1 MTAVESGQ
9 AWTDGPSKRAVQM
22 QGEVRR
28 LEGELIGMMRRRA
41 GLASVQGNCRDLDAE
56 IARAKQSIG
65 RIRAHLKRGVY
76 G

>member
-1 MTAVESGQ
+1 MPSVESGA
-9 AWTDGPSKRAVQM
+9 AWTDGPSPRAVQM

-28 LEGELIGMMRRRA
+28 LEGELIGMKRRRA
-41 GLASVQGNCRDLDAE
+41 GLARVQGNCRDVDAE
-56 IARAKQSIG
+56 IARTKQSIG